1 MCLNHSVDVQYL
13 ENNRIFHELNH
24 NMQVIGGH
32 TYMLKSERDMAVS
45 FI

>member
-1 MCLNHSVDVQYL
+1 VDVQYL

-24 NMQVIGGH
+24 NVQVIGGGG
-32 TYMLKSERDMAVS
+32 TYMLKSERGMAVS